1 MGMSVPASNNASL
14 QLAPD
19 QVAAISGLRG
29 MFRQS
34 GAITAVAVTTA
45 LIARSAHPG
54 VMQAWVFVV
63 FAAILV
69 LLVPLVR
76 MVPEHHGGW

>member
-1 MGMSVPASNNASL
+1 MTGDLMTVLMQVHDRSSVNASPVIGPFV
-14 QLAPD
+14 QDAVEPEN
-19 QVAAISGLRG
+19 G
-29 MFRQS
+29 MK
-34 GAITAVAVTTA
+34 A

-76 MVPEHHGGW
+76 LVPEHHGGW